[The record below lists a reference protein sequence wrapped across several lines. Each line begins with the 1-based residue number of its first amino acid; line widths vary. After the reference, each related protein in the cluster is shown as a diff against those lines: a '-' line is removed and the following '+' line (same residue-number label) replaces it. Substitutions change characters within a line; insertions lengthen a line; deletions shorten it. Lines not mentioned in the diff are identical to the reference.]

1 MSRTKPWEVSDEL
14 WERVRPLIPAR
25 PAHPKGGR
33 PAADDRQMFA
43 AIVYV
48 LRTGIQWNAL
58 PRELGA
64 SSTVYDRFRLWESQ
78 GVFERLWAAG
88 LEAFEEVEGL
98 DWTWQSLDGTQI
110 KAPFGGGA
118 TGANPVERRKR
129 GTKRS
134 QLSEGHGLPL
144 AVVLTAANR
153 TDMTVAAATLDAL
166 VIARPQPDEAH
177 PQHLSA
183 DAGYDYESTLGEM
196 QARGYIEHVRPN
208 WWNRNHGH
216 RATAEQLAQAAE
228 RQPGKRPRRWVVER
242 LHAWLNHHRRLIIR
256 WDKLPRCYL
265 AFLCLA
271 NALIC
276 FQQAARFQARAL
288 PLAA

>member
-1 MSRTKPWEVSDEL
+1 MSRTKPWQVSDEV
-14 WERVRPLIPAR
+14 WERVCPLIPAR

-33 PAADDRQMFA
+33 PANDDRQMFE

-58 PRELGA
+58 PRELA
-64 SSTVYDRFRLWESQ
+64 APSTAYDRFRLWESQ

-88 LEAFEEVEGL
+88 LEAFDEVEGL
-98 DWTWQSLDGTQI
+98 DGTWQSLDGTQI

-144 AVVLTAANR
+144 AVVLAAANR
-153 TDMTVAAATLDAL
+153 TDMTVAAATLDAI

-177 PQHLSA
+177 PQHLSL
-183 DAGYDYESTLGEM
+183 DAGYDYESTLGEV
-196 QARGYIEHVRPN
+196 QARGYSEHVRPN
-208 WWNRNHGH
+208 WWNRKHGH
-216 RATAEQLAQAAE
+216 PATAEQLAQAAS
-228 RQPGKRPRRWVVER
+228 RQPGKRPRRWVLER
-242 LHAWLNHHRRLIIR
+242 LHAWLNHNRRLI
-256 WDKLPRCYL
+256 
-265 AFLCLA
+265 
-271 NALIC
+271 
-276 FQQAARFQARAL
+276 
-288 PLAA
+288 

>member
-1 MSRTKPWEVSDEL
+1 MSRTKPWQVSDEL
-14 WERVRPLIPAR
+14 WEHVRPVIPAR
-25 PAHPKGGR
+25 GAHPKGGR
-33 PAADDRQMFA
+33 PAQDDRRMFE

-58 PRELGA
+58 PRELA
-64 SSTVYDRFRLWESQ
+64 APSTAYDRFRLWEKQ

-88 LEAFEEVEGL
+88 LEAFDEVEGIE
-98 DWTWQSLDGTQI
+98 WEWQSLDGTQI

-144 AVVLTAANR
+144 AVVLAVANR
-153 TDMTVAAATLDAL
+153 TDMTVAAVTLDAI

-177 PQHLSA
+177 PQHLSL
-183 DAGYDYESTLGEM
+183 DAGYDYKRTLAEVK
-196 QARGYIEHVRPN
+196 ARGYQEHVRPN
-208 WWNRNHGH
+208 WWNRNHSH
-216 RATAEQLAQAAE
+216 RATPEQLAHAAE
-228 RQPGKRPRRWVVER
+228 RQPGKRSRRWVVER
-242 LHAWLNHHRRLIIR
+242 LHAWLNHTRRLLIR
-256 WDKLPRCYL
+256 WDKLPSCYL

-276 FQQAARFQARAL
+276 FQQAVRFQTQVR

>member
-1 MSRTKPWEVSDEL
+1 MSRTKPWQVSDEL

-25 PAHPKGGR
+25 AAHPKGGR
-33 PAADDRQMFA
+33 PAADDRQLFE

-48 LRTGIQWNAL
+48 LRTGSQWNAW
-58 PRELGA
+58 PRELA
-64 SSTVYDRFRLWESQ
+64 APSTAYDRFRLWESQ

-88 LEAFEEVEGL
+88 LEAFDEVEGR

-118 TGANPVERRKR
+118 TGANPVARRKR
-129 GTKRS
+129 GTKGS

-144 AVVLTAANR
+144 AVVLAAANR
-153 TDMTVAAATLDAL
+153 TAMTVAAVTLDAI

-177 PQHLSA
+177 PQHLSL
-183 DAGYDYESTLGEM
+183 DAGSDYDSTLDEVH
-196 QARGYIEHVRPN
+196 ARGYLEHVRPN

-216 RATAEQLAQAAE
+216 PATPEQLAQAAE

-256 WDKLPRCYL
+256 WDKLPTSSL

-276 FQQAARFQARAL
+276 FQQAARFQARTL

>member
-1 MSRTKPWEVSDEL
+1 MSRTKPWKVSDEL

-33 PAADDRQMFA
+33 PANDDRQMLE

-58 PRELGA
+58 PREVAA
-64 SSTVYDRFRLWESQ
+64 SSTAYDRFRLWESQ

-88 LEAFEEVEGL
+88 LEEFDEAEGL

-144 AVVLTAANR
+144 AVVLAAANR
-153 TDMTVAAATLDAL
+153 TDMTVAAATLDAI
-166 VIARPQPDEAH
+166 VITRPQPDEAH
-177 PQHLSA
+177 PQHLSL
-183 DAGYDYESTLGEM
+183 DAGYDYESTLGEVK
-196 QARGYIEHVRPN
+196 ARGYTEHVRPN

-216 RATAEQLAQAAE
+216 PATAEQLAQAAS

-242 LHAWLNHHRRLIIR
+242 LHAWLNRNRRLLIR